1 MTTNLLSSRFQAALL
16 FSLCSLLGAAPIGA
30 AEAEKSPQAVQLKI
44 GTILATNQADCLDS
58 QLAKMKQQLEVI
70 KYRCYR
76 LIGQEAQKGSWQN
89 NTVFEIPGGRT
100 LVVAPQE
107 LRNNRISLKVR
118 LLEKEKPIVDTTV
131 RFPNKGNFLLGGPAH
146 EGGVLILSISAMTQ

>member
-1 MTTNLLSSRFQAALL
+1 MTMKLRWSLSQATLL
-16 FSLCSLLGAAPIGA
+16 FSLWTVLGSAPAGA
-30 AEAEKSPQAVQLKI
+30 AEAEKSQQAVQLKI

-58 QLAKMKQQLEVI
+58 QLSKMKQQLEVI

-76 LIGQEAQKGSWQN
+76 LIREESQKGSWEG
-89 NTVFEIPGGRT
+89 NTVFEIPGGRS
-100 LVVAPQE
+100 LVVTPQE

-118 LLEKEKPIVDTTV
+118 LLEGEKPIVDTTV

>member
-1 MTTNLLSSRFQAALL
+1 MTKTLPLSLSQATLL
-16 FSLCSLLGAAPIGA
+16 FSLCAILGSAPAGA
-30 AEAEKSPQAVQLKI
+30 AEAEKSPQGVLLKI
-44 GTILATNQADCLDS
+44 GAILATNQADCLDS
-58 QLAKMKQQLEVI
+58 QLSKMKQQLEVI

-76 LIGQEAQKGSWQN
+76 LIREESQKGSWQG

-100 LVVAPQE
+100 LVVTPQE

-118 LLEKEKPIVDTTV
+118 LLEGEKPFVDTTV

>member
-1 MTTNLLSSRFQAALL
+1 MKLRWSLFQATLL
-16 FSLCSLLGAAPIGA
+16 FSLCATLGSAPAGA
-30 AEAEKSPQAVQLKI
+30 AEAEQSQQAVQLKI
-44 GTILATNQADCLDS
+44 GTILATNQADCLDN
-58 QLAKMKQQLEVI
+58 QLSKMKQQLEVI

-76 LIGQEAQKGSWQN
+76 LIREESQKGSWQG
-89 NTVFEIPGGRT
+89 NTVFEILGGRS
-100 LVVAPQE
+100 LVVTPQE

-118 LLEKEKPIVDTTV
+118 LQEGEKPIVDTTV

>member
-1 MTTNLLSSRFQAALL
+1 MKLRWSLSQATLL
-16 FSLCSLLGAAPIGA
+16 FSLWTVLGSAPAGA
-30 AEAEKSPQAVQLKI
+30 AEAEKSQQAVQLKI

-58 QLAKMKQQLEVI
+58 QLSKMKQQLEVI

-76 LIGQEAQKGSWQN
+76 LIREESQKGSWEG
-89 NTVFEIPGGRT
+89 NTVFEIPGGRS
-100 LVVAPQE
+100 LVVTPQE

-118 LLEKEKPIVDTTV
+118 LLEGEKPIVDTTV

>member
-1 MTTNLLSSRFQAALL
+1 MKLRWSLSQATLL
-16 FSLCSLLGAAPIGA
+16 FSLWTVLGSAPAGA
-30 AEAEKSPQAVQLKI
+30 AEAEKSQQAVQLKI

-58 QLAKMKQQLEVI
+58 QLSKMKQQLEVI

-76 LIGQEAQKGSWQN
+76 LIREESQKGSWEG
-89 NTVFEIPGGRT
+89 NTVFEIPGGRS
-100 LVVAPQE
+100 LVVTPQE

-118 LLEKEKPIVDTTV
+118 LLEGEKPIVDTTV

-146 EGGVLILSISAMTQ
+146 EGGVLILSISAMTAGQ